1 MPRKASAKLRTMD
14 GRKLELF
21 LAALRRRPVVA
32 YACEASLVS
41 RTDAYR
47 TRRENPEVAKAW
59 DDALEDGIDRAEAEA
74 FRRGSEGFN
83 EPVIHQG
90 QVAVVTEPVL
100 DDEGN
105 VQFNEKGQMRMR
117 PVLDDKGNTI
127 PLSVKKFSDTLLI
140 AVLKARRAAYRVER
154 TELTNPDGSLTA
166 QDDTARAARMAA
178 ILEMAERRA
187 QAADNEPGAEFA

>member
-1 MPRKASAKLRTMD
+1 MPRQASAKLCVMD

-90 QVAVVTEPVL
+90 QIAVLTEPVL
-100 DDEGN
+100 DEEGN
-105 VQFNEKGQMRMR
+105 VRLNEKGQLVMR

-127 PLSVKKFSDTLLI
+127 PLTVKKFSDTLLMG
-140 AVLKARRAAYRVER
+140 VLKARRAAYRVER
-154 TELTNPDGSLTA
+154 TEITNPDGSLAA
-166 QDDTARAARMAA
+166 QDDTARAARLAA

>member
-1 MPRKASAKLRTMD
+1 MD

-32 YACEASLVS
+32 YACEAALVS

-90 QVAVVTEPVL
+90 QVAVLTEPVL

-105 VQFNEKGQMRMR
+105 VQLNEKGQMRMR

-154 TELTNPDGSLTA
+154 TELTNPDGSLTP
-166 QDDTARAARMAA
+166 QDDTARAARLAA
-178 ILEMAERRA
+178 ILEAAERRA